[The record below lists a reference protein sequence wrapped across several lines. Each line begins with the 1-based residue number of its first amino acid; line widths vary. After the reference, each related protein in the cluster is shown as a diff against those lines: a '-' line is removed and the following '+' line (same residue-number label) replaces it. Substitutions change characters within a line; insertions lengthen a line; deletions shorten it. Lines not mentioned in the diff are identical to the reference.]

1 MAFGCAFSNE
11 GFEVS
16 ETPTPL
22 AFSKRG
28 SDERHLYA
36 GILTPLVKVQ
46 KYEKS
51 LLKDKEIPSCWG
63 LNTGAWWRYAVNPFY
78 TNHLH
83 PPSSQ
88 LPKPLSVTGI

>member
-22 AFSKRG
+22 AFSKRI
-28 SDERHLYA
+28 LYA

-51 LLKDKEIPSCWG
+51 LLKDKEISSC
-63 LNTGAWWRYAVNPFY
+63 
-78 TNHLH
+78 
-83 PPSSQ
+83 
-88 LPKPLSVTGI
+88 